1 MAQSPYLDQNAPEI
15 LALERQ
21 KKLADLLQSRALE
34 QPQGQMV
41 SGRYV
46 APSIVQQL
54 APLANAYMGRQASE
68 DVESKQSKLANLIR
82 GQQSA
87 EIDKFVSAATPQ
99 ERLKLSL
106 SSQNPALQGIGAKI
120 AENEFV
126 AQKPEWKES
135 KKYNPDGTITHG
147 YINTKAPV
155 PLATFVPQSDQP
167 ALTEKD
173 KRDLANKD
181 RDFNQLSAK
190 DLASLQNEAARL
202 GISAQE
208 LFFNTGLTAGG
219 GFKLPPQAPQTQPIA
234 PQGQPPVAPQASP
247 QVLSNALRG
256 QPPVMPQAPQPQTQ
270 PLTKPQILQQNMP
283 TDGGQPN
290 LPMKMQLELL
300 RDQQKPPTEFAGNA
314 VLFGSAMNQ
323 SQKIISDLQ
332 KEGTTKGAVAP
343 AFLSGI
349 VKLAPLGVGD
359 AAANAVE
366 SAFRADPTGFVGPD
380 KNQQKLAQAQLAF
393 ATSWLRQTSGAS
405 FGASEIANTIKEY
418 FPLIGESDAVIQ
430 QKNEARIRAIKGL
443 EYLAGPQGA
452 KQIQQYN
459 KSETPEID
467 PELFKY
473 MTPAQQALFKKKKQ

>member
-21 KKLADLLQSRALE
+21 KKLADLLQARALE

-46 APSIVQQL
+46 APSIIQQL
-54 APLANAYMGRQASE
+54 APLANAYMGRKAGE
-68 DVESKQSKLANLIR
+68 EVESQQSKLANLIR

-87 EIDKFVSAATPQ
+87 EVDKFVSVATPQ

-106 SSQNPALQGIGAKI
+106 SSQNPILQGVGAKI

-135 KKYNPDGTITHG
+135 KKYNADGTITHG

-155 PLATFVPQSDQP
+155 PLATFVAQSDQP

-181 RDFNQLSAK
+181 RDFNELSAK

-202 GISAQE
+202 GISAKQ
-208 LFFNTGLTAGG
+208 LFFDTGFTSGG
-219 GFKLPPQAPQTQPIA
+219 GFTPKPQAQPIA
-234 PQGQPPVAPQASP
+234 PQAPQPQAPQVSP
-247 QVLSNALRG
+247 QGLSNALRG
-256 QPPVMPQAPQPQTQ
+256 QPTQAPVMPQAPQAQTQ
-270 PLTKPQILQQNMP
+270 PLTKSQILQQNIP
-283 TDGGQPN
+283 TDGGQLK
-290 LPMKMQLELL
+290 LPLKMQYEILKEE
-300 RDQQKPPTEFAGNA
+300 QKPPTEFAGKA

-323 SQKIISDLQ
+323 AERVINKLE
-332 KEGTTKGAVAP
+332 KEGTTTGAVLP
-343 AFLSGI
+343 SVISGI

-366 SAFRADPTGFVGPD
+366 AAFRNDPTGFAGPD
-380 KNQQKLAQAQLAF
+380 KNQQKLAQAQLAWSI
-393 ATSWLRQTSGAS
+393 AWLRQTSGAN
-405 FGASEIANTIKEY
+405 FGASEIASTIKEY
-418 FPLIGESDAVIQ
+418 FPLIGEDSSLVQ
-430 QKNEARIRAIKGL
+430 QKNEARGARVKEL
-443 EYLAGPQGA
+443 EYLSGPSGA
-452 KQIQQYN
+452 KRIQQYGQTQSTSKPLQRWN
-459 KSETPEID
+459 PQT
-467 PELFKY
+467 
-473 MTPAQQALFKKKKQ
+473 QQLEDIK

>member
-46 APSIVQQL
+46 APSIIQQL
-54 APLANAYMGRQASE
+54 APLANAYMGRQAGE

-106 SSQNPALQGIGAKI
+106 TSQNPILQGVGAKI

-135 KKYNPDGTITHG
+135 KKYNSDGTITHG

-181 RDFNQLSAK
+181 RDFNELSAK
-190 DLASLQNEAARL
+190 DKATLANEGARL
-202 GISAQE
+202 NMSAKE
-208 LFFNTGLTAGG
+208 FFFNTGMSVGG
-219 GFKLPPQAPQTQPIA
+219 APSAPQATPQTQAPQVS
-234 PQGQPPVAPQASP
+234 PQG
-247 QVLSNALRG
+247 LSNALRG
-256 QPPVMPQAPQPQTQ
+256 QPTQTPLMPQQPQMLTQ
-270 PLTKPQILQQNMP
+270 M
-283 TDGGQPN
+283 GQTNIQVPSN
-290 LPMKMQLELL
+290 LPQKAVNELMKGKAEIDITNRDNAIKINDLAKQAEKLLPLGHGSGIGKAAGGLANIVGFPSERNAVDAQLKVIGAGLTASVPRMQGPQSDKDVAMYKEAAG
-300 RDQQKPPTEFAGNA
+300 EVGNA
-314 VLFGSAMNQ
+314 GLPMNVRMAALQTVKNINKKYAPDLDWEKIEQSKQSTSQNKPLQGVDPKLLQFMTPEQKALFG
-323 SQKIISDLQ
+323 
-332 KEGTTKGAVAP
+332 
-343 AFLSGI
+343 
-349 VKLAPLGVGD
+349 
-359 AAANAVE
+359 
-366 SAFRADPTGFVGPD
+366 
-380 KNQQKLAQAQLAF
+380 
-393 ATSWLRQTSGAS
+393 
-405 FGASEIANTIKEY
+405 
-418 FPLIGESDAVIQ
+418 
-430 QKNEARIRAIKGL
+430 IR
-443 EYLAGPQGA
+443 EQ
-452 KQIQQYN
+452 
-459 KSETPEID
+459 
-467 PELFKY
+467 
-473 MTPAQQALFKKKKQ
+473 